1 MPGSGAAPRC
11 RGNRCH
17 VPAVPRLGLR
27 RDLPDGLLTAG
38 QVSPDT
44 PSQARPTPQIGQ
56 RPGQIRRSGGG
67 VDRRLPHPPRHP
79 PSRKAWSFLIDF
91 RGGHRNLGFHDG
103 LGDLREQPFDRAL
116 RRGDRGLARDH
127 PCHARD
133 CPACAGVDRCPM
145 RAAPADPPGDRRSG
159 TFASTSAPG
168 RLRVPDTRSV
178 GPGFRTTRGSPPG
191 FRGPPLNAGART
203 VPSAAIG
210 RTSGSS
216 LPLRAPTTSAPA
228 DTIRTGR
235 LSRRAS
241 VRAEHRR
248 RDGDA
253 VWQGRCGWFPG
264 RLPETSGDHHA
275 GRERRGRLDGPRLRR
290 QRLRPAPLRRS

>member
-38 QVSPDT
+38 LVSPDT
-44 PSQARPTPQIGQ
+44 PSQARPMPQIGQ

-133 CPACAGVDRCPM
+133 CPACAGVDRRPM
-145 RAAPADPPGDRRSG
+145 RAVPADPPGDRRSAP
-159 TFASTSAPG
+159 FASTSAPG

-178 GPGFRTTRGSPPG
+178 GSGFRTTRGSPPG
-191 FRGPPLNAGART
+191 FWG
-203 VPSAAIG
+203 
-210 RTSGSS
+210 
-216 LPLRAPTTSAPA
+216 TTSQCRRAHRPLGRHRPNVGFFAPPA
-228 DTIRTGR
+228 CANHFGTCGQDPDRSA
-235 LSRRAS
+235 LAPSKCLRRAS
-241 VRAEHRR
+241 T
-248 RDGDA
+248 
-253 VWQGRCGWFPG
+253 P
-264 RLPETSGDHHA
+264 
-275 GRERRGRLDGPRLRR
+275 
-290 QRLRPAPLRRS
+290 